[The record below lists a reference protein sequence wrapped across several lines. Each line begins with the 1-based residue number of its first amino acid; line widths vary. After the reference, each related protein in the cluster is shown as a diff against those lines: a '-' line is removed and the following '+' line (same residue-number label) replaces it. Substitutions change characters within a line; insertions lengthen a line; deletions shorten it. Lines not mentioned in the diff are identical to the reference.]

1 MGLPSNLFSLTTWWQ
16 SNERMDSSSSW
27 GLMTWWH
34 VIEWTGTGIFGPLG
48 RRALFSQVSCSIRHC
63 LCRHAMGWAR
73 NRQKR
78 LNVPSSV
85 PLTAKVLSLP
95 CHCVGWHPNCSILN
109 MSKAI
114 ILLRSFPAIFSG
126 AVEHEIVYSVF
137 TSCCLYFYFLCPSD
151 LVLLGSEHLEAGI
164 DHLHQHP
171 GDARWCK
178 MREMRVKSMQDE
190 DAMLLKTK

>member
-1 MGLPSNLFSLTTWWQ
+1 
-16 SNERMDSSSSW
+16 
-27 GLMTWWH
+27 
-34 VIEWTGTGIFGPLG
+34 
-48 RRALFSQVSCSIRHC
+48 
-63 LCRHAMGWAR
+63 
-73 NRQKR
+73 
-78 LNVPSSV
+78 
-85 PLTAKVLSLP
+85 
-95 CHCVGWHPNCSILN
+95 

-171 GDARWCK
+171 GDAR
-178 MREMRVKSMQDE
+178 
-190 DAMLLKTK
+190 